1 MSMMCKLVNENRFGE
16 AEKINQT
23 LDELHHILFV
33 ESNPIPVKYL
43 LNKMGLIDSG
53 IRLPLIQLSSEFHSK
68 FEKYV

>member
-1 MSMMCKLVNENRFGE
+1 
-16 AEKINQT
+16 
-23 LDELHHILFV
+23 
-33 ESNPIPVKYL
+33 L